1 MEDIRTLEDWM
12 ARERKLVYDWVVTKG
27 NTYRKI
33 DIKVE
38 VKRNWKGDIAIKLP
52 GRLDWFIYDKG
63 YTLQDIEKTLIE
75 GVPYIKSVEFYEMIQ
90 NQIIL

>member
-12 ARERKLVYDWVVTKG
+12 TRERKLVDDWVVKG

-52 GRLDWFIYDKG
+52 GRLDWFIYDKR
-63 YTLQDIEKTLIE
+63 YTLHDIEKTLIE
-75 GVPYIKSVEFYEMIQ
+75 GVPYIKSVKFYEMIQ
-90 NQIIL
+90 NPIIL